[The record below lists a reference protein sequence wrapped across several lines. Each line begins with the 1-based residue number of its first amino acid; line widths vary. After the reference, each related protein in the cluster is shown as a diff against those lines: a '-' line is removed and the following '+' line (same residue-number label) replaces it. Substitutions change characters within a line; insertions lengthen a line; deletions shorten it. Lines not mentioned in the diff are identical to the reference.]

1 MTPKNATTNAS
12 RTHCITSRLTRTCD
26 LVAARW
32 RSTTAP
38 TRNEAPSPEQ
48 ARAVL
53 EAAHGG
59 DLEALWA
66 VALTT
71 GLRQGELRALRWPEV
86 DLDQGSLRV
95 VASLVHI
102 VASSSLGLTVDRS
115 RLRPPGSAGA
125 HFSNER
131 TSRRCHSTARGI
143 QQLHFYSAAGPSED
157 RERDARPLDG
167 RDHRRRLLACDP
179 GDASRGGTSNG
190 SASVALE
197 PRSRIDDVAVFENVC
212 A

>member
-71 GLRQGELRALRWPEV
+71 GLRQGELLALRWPEV

-95 VASLVHI
+95 VASLVRI
-102 VASSSLGLTVDRS
+102 VGQEPQLVEPKSRRS
-115 RLRPPGSAGA
+115 RRQVELSVGAVDALRHCPINRLRHRSA
-125 HFSNER
+125 
-131 TSRRCHSTARGI
+131 
-143 QQLHFYSAAGPSED
+143 
-157 RERDARPLDG
+157 
-167 RDHRRRLLACDP
+167 
-179 GDASRGGTSNG
+179 
-190 SASVALE
+190 
-197 PRSRIDDVAVFENVC
+197 
-212 A
+212 